1 MSYKFV
7 NINNIIIMKQEIF
20 NGAAIYTAPEL
31 TFTDVSVEKGFA
43 ESGLYNLGGA
53 GSYDEDYINDNG
65 SY

>member
-1 MSYKFV
+1 
-7 NINNIIIMKQEIF
+7 MKQEIF

-43 ESGLYNLGGA
+43 ESGLYNFGGA